1 MCCAKSLQ
9 FCLTLCDPMDCSL
22 PSSSVR
28 WILQARILEW
38 IAVPCSILLT
48 QGLNLSLLCLLH
60 WQMGSLPVAPPGK
73 PLLWVCCM
81 TIQHNGVHECTRK
94 KAKTTQGS
102 QSEKEGKQAT
112 HKLYFIN
119 RDKMQPVT

>member
-22 PSSSVR
+22 PSSSVH

-60 WQMGSLPVAPPGK
+60 WQMGSLPLGPPGK
-73 PLLWVCCM
+73 PEFVL
-81 TIQHNGVHECTRK
+81 ND
-94 KAKTTQGS
+94 
-102 QSEKEGKQAT
+102 
-112 HKLYFIN
+112 LYYVEIC
-119 RDKMQPVT
+119 